1 MNQAN
6 SNLPDTEEAA
16 KQMPVTAM
24 PGTALITG
32 GARRIGKE
40 IAETLHDAGYNIMIH
55 YRSSAG
61 AAQRLV
67 DKLNSIRPGSAAATS
82 FDLLDL
88 ESIPKI
94 IDATIEQFGQ
104 LSVLVNNASTFYPS
118 PIELIN
124 DEFWND
130 LMGSNLKAPA
140 FLVKSATP
148 HLRESGGSIVNIIDI
163 YAQKPLS
170 NHPIYCA
177 AKAGLEMLTKSLAR
191 DLAPEIRVN
200 GVSPG
205 AILWPEQGNSAI
217 SQAEL
222 IERVPLRRM
231 GTPNDIAVTVKFLVQ
246 DAGYITGQIIAV
258 DGGRSIVI

>member
-1 MNQAN
+1 MNEVN
-6 SNLPDTEEAA
+6 STLPATGLPATG
-16 KQMPVTAM
+16 MPA
-24 PGTALITG
+24 TALITG

-40 IAETLHDAGYNIMIH
+40 IAETLHAAGYNIMIH

-61 AAQRLV
+61 AAQSLV
-67 DKLNSIRPGSAAATS
+67 DELNSIRPDSAAATS
-82 FDLLDL
+82 GDLLDL
-88 ESIPKI
+88 GSIPKI
-94 IDATIEQFGQ
+94 IEATIEQFGQ
-104 LSVLVNNASTFYPS
+104 LSVLVNNASTFYPT

-140 FLVKSATP
+140 FMVKSAAP
-148 HLRESGGSIVNIIDI
+148 HLRKSGGSIVNIIDI

-191 DLAPEIRVN
+191 DLAPEVRVN

-205 AILWPEQGNSAI
+205 AILWPEKGNTEI

-222 IERVPLRRM
+222 IERVPLHRM
-231 GTPNDIAVTVKFLVQ
+231 GTPGDIATTVKFLVQ
-246 DAGYITGQIIAV
+246 DADYITGQIIAV